1 LALFLLPTVPL
12 PFLSTTLKEKYPAL
26 TDYVRRDVKRCY
38 GEKVTPEDA
47 RLGKKVRGRAAA
59 DNRVT
64 ARDDADTDS
73 DSEAELHHYTN
84 MHIGS
89 GDVPI
94 VLPWRTADPASALST
109 VGLVLRETAA
119 GVPVLGAMTK
129 PDPLS
134 REGPSSAVNT
144 GMAIPP
150 VLAGLGLGVAALAG
164 ALVWSGGVGLADTGA
179 RGERGGRLRDLGE
192 TGDLLGLGRRRGDAG
207 LPGVEGGPEGGVG
220 VGVGAVVDG

>member
-1 LALFLLPTVPL
+1 M
-12 PFLSTTLKEKYPAL
+12 

-47 RLGKKVRGRAAA
+47 RLGKEVRGRAGA
-59 DNRVT
+59 DNKAT
-64 ARDDADTDS
+64 ARDDEDTDS

-89 GDVPI
+89 GDVPV

-109 VGLVLRETAA
+109 AGLVLRETVA

-129 PDPLS
+129 PDPFP
-134 REGPSSAVNT
+134 REGPSSAANT
-144 GMAIPP
+144 GMGIPP

-164 ALVWSGGVGLADTGA
+164 ALVWSGGLGLADTGA
-179 RGERGGRLRDLGE
+179 SGERGERLRDLGE
-192 TGDLLGLGRRRGDAG
+192 TGDLLGLGRRRGDAS
-207 LPGVEGGPEGGVG
+207 LPGVEGGLDGGVG
-220 VGVGAVVDG
+220 VVKDG